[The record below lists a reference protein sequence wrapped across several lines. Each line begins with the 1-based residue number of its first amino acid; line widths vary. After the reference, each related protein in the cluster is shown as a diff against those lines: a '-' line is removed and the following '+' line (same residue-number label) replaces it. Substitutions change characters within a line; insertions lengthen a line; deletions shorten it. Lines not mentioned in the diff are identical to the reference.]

1 MITSY
6 FWMLFEAALVLIDQC
21 VGVPVS
27 VQPHASAASQITT
40 HHDAWVAVVI
50 SCDVPIDIPSI
61 VHIVHCTS

>member
-21 VGVPVS
+21 VGKSVCARVPVS

-50 SCDVPIDIPSI
+50 IKL
-61 VHIVHCTS
+61 